1 MCIALM
7 IALKETS
14 FWAVPAPVDDYDC
27 LDDDGKHVADESAPT
42 VHTKL
47 INP

>member
-1 MCIALM
+1 MCIVLM

-14 FWAVPAPVDDYDC
+14 FWAVSTPVDDYDS
-27 LDDDGKHVADESAPT
+27 LDDEKHVPGESSPT